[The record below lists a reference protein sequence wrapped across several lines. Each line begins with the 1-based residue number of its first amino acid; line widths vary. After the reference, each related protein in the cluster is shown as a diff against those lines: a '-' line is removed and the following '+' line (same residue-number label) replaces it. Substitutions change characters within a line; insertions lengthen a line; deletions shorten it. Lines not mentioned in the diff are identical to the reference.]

1 MSRRHWI
8 LGAVLIVTM
17 LGRLPARGQ
26 DPRPRSGTI
35 DFKPQ
40 GDETK
45 IPELYRLDSQKFS
58 YHLVPAR
65 EMPGCGIDVFRL
77 DFPSPVTSKTA
88 ENNTVWAEYYRPRG
102 SGPFPATIVLDI
114 TAGDQSLSRTIGTVL
129 AQNHIAALFVQM
141 AYYGPRRPPG
151 SRLRLLSTDFKQT
164 REAVRQSVLDIRRAC
179 AWLDGQPEI
188 DHARIGILGTSL
200 GSLVG
205 TLAAEMEPRF
215 AKVVILLGGGDLV
228 DAYYDHPRA
237 WLIRH
242 IYEACGG
249 TKEQVRQF
257 IAPVDPVTCA
267 DRLKGRP
274 VLMIAAKRD
283 QVIPACATLALWNA
297 AGQPRII
304 WYDCTHYGAA
314 LYFAT
319 IMREVT
325 AFLRS

>member
-1 MSRRHWI
+1 M
-8 LGAVLIVTM
+8 LGTVLIATV
-17 LGRLPARGQ
+17 LGHLPACAQ
-26 DPRPRSGTI
+26 DLHPRSGTI
-35 DFKPQ
+35 EFKPE
-40 GDETK
+40 GNETK
-45 IPELYRLDSQKFS
+45 TPQLYRLDRHEFS
-58 YHLVPAR
+58 YHLVPQR

-77 DFPSPVTSKTA
+77 DFPSPVQSKTP

-102 SGPFPATIVLDI
+102 AGPFPATIVLDI
-114 TAGDQSLSRTIGTVL
+114 TAGDQSLSRTISTVL

-151 SRLRLLSTDFKQT
+151 SRFRLLSPDVKQT
-164 REAVRQSVLDIRRAC
+164 MEAVRQSVLDIRRAG
-179 AWLDGQPEI
+179 AWLAAQPEI
-188 DHARIGILGTSL
+188 DRAKIGILGTSL

-237 WLIRH
+237 RFMRK

-249 TKEQVRQF
+249 TKEELARHL
-257 IAPVDPVTCA
+257 APVDPVTGA
-267 DRLKGRP
+267 DRLRGRA

-283 QVIPACATLALWNA
+283 QIIPASATLALWNA

>member
-1 MSRRHWI
+1 VSRPYRM
-8 LGAVLIVTM
+8 LGLVWIVTA
-17 LGRLPARGQ
+17 LTHLPGAAQ
-26 DPRPRSGTI
+26 DPVPISGTI
-35 DFKPQ
+35 EFKSP
-40 GDETK
+40 GDESK
-45 IPELYRLDSQKFS
+45 IPELYRLDKHEFS
-58 YHLVPAR
+58 YHVVHER
-65 EMPGCGIDVFRL
+65 EMPGCGVDVFRL
-77 DFPSPVTSKTA
+77 DFPSPVKSPTP

-102 SGPFPATIVLDI
+102 PGPFAATIVLDI
-114 TAGDQSLSRTIGTVL
+114 TAGDQTLSRTIGTVL
-129 AQNHIAALFVQM
+129 AENKIAALFVQM
-141 AYYGPRRPPG
+141 AYYGPRRPAG
-151 SRLRLLSTDFKQT
+151 SRLRLLSPDFKQSMD
-164 REAVRQSVLDIRRAC
+164 AVRQSVLDIRRAG
-179 AWLDGQPEI
+179 AWLESQPEV
-188 DHARIGILGTSL
+188 DHTKIGILGTSL

-237 WLIRH
+237 WLMRQ

-249 TKEQVRQF
+249 TKEKVRRF

-267 DRLKGRP
+267 DRLKDRA

-283 QVIPACATLALWNA
+283 QIIPACATLALWNA

-314 LYFAT
+314 LYFAA

>member
-1 MSRRHWI
+1 LI
-8 LGAVLIVTM
+8 VAVL
-17 LGRLPARGQ
+17 GQLPARAQ
-26 DPRPRSGTI
+26 DLRPRCGTI
-35 DFKPQ
+35 EFKPE

-45 IPELYRLDSQKFS
+45 IPQLYRLDRHKFS
-58 YHLVPAR
+58 YHLVPER
-65 EMPGCGIDVFRL
+65 EMPGCGIDVFLL
-77 DFPSPVTSKTA
+77 DFPSPFQSRTP

-102 SGPFPATIVLDI
+102 PGPFPAAVVLDI

-141 AYYGPRRPPG
+141 AYYGPRRPSG
-151 SRLRLLSTDFKQT
+151 SRLRLLSPDFKQT
-164 REAVRQSVLDIRRAC
+164 MEAVRQSVLDIRRAA
-179 AWLDGQPEI
+179 AWLDAQPEI
-188 DHARIGILGTSL
+188 DRARIGILGTSL

-215 AKVVILLGGGDLV
+215 SKVVILLGGGDLV
-228 DAYYDHPRA
+228 NAYYDHPRA
-237 WLIRH
+237 WLMRQ

-249 TKEQVRQF
+249 TKEEIRRF

-274 VLMIAAKRD
+274 VLMVAAKRD

-304 WYDCTHYGAA
+304 WYDCTHYGAV

>member
-1 MSRRHWI
+1 M
-8 LGAVLIVTM
+8 VLTVAA
-17 LGRLPARGQ
+17 LAQPAARSQ
-26 DPRPRSGTI
+26 APRPTSGIIEFT
-35 DFKPQ
+35 PL

-45 IPELYRLDSQKFS
+45 IPELYRLHRHQFP
-58 YHLVPAR
+58 YHLVLQR

-77 DFPSPVTSKTA
+77 DFPSPLESRA
-88 ENNTVWAEYYRPRG
+88 PENNTVWAEYYRPQG
-102 SGPFPATIVLDI
+102 PGPFPATVVLDI

-164 REAVRQSVLDIRRAC
+164 MEAVRQTVLDIRRAC
-179 AWLDGQPEI
+179 AWLDAQPEI

-200 GSLVG
+200 GSLIG
-205 TLAAEMEPRF
+205 ALAAEMEPRF

-237 WLIRH
+237 WLIRQ

-257 IAPVDPVTCA
+257 IAPIDPVTCA
-267 DRLKGRP
+267 DRLKGRS
-274 VLMIAAKRD
+274 VLMIAARRD
-283 QVIPACATLALWNA
+283 QVIPAKATLALWNA

-304 WYDCTHYGAA
+304 WHDCTHYGAA

-319 IMREVT
+319 IMRDVT

>member
-1 MSRRHWI
+1 MR
-8 LGAVLIVTM
+8 GAVLIVAV
-17 LGRLPARGQ
+17 LGHLPARAQ
-26 DPRPRSGTI
+26 EFRPQSGTI
-35 DFKPQ
+35 EFRPED
-40 GDETK
+40 GEAK
-45 IPELYRLDSQKFS
+45 IPELYRLERHEFS
-58 YHLVPAR
+58 YHLVPQR
-65 EMPGCGIDVFRL
+65 EMPGCAIDVFRL
-77 DFPSPVTSKTA
+77 DFASAVQSRTP

-102 SGPFPATIVLDI
+102 PGPFPATVVLDI

-151 SRLRLLSTDFKQT
+151 SRLRLLSPDFQQT
-164 REAVRQSVLDIRRAC
+164 MEAVRQSVLDIRRAC
-179 AWLDGQPEI
+179 AWLAAQPEI
-188 DHARIGILGTSL
+188 DHTKVGILGTSL

-237 WLIRH
+237 WLIRQV
-242 IYEACGG
+242 YEACGG
-249 TKEQVRQF
+249 TKDKVRRL

-267 DRLKGRP
+267 DRLKDRQ
-274 VLMIAAKRD
+274 VLMVAARRD

-297 AGQPRII
+297 AGRPRII